1 MKSSTLEINENDRK
15 SHVEAYYI
23 HPEKQEQPLIR
34 VYRNMEQE
42 IYEAVFGLELSG
54 IGRRTKSREEKSKEN
69 EIHVIQQERYKRLL
83 LTGLSAGQTLDLEYT
98 GGIKNGGTPYFKWL
112 IKGRAQEGN
121 GEEAAASVKQLWQ
134 NLNVIAGTLR
144 NEYTFSPVADERKL
158 GGLADPAG
166 YVGVVNRVGVAI
178 NADTYVPMG
187 FLRRTSSKADK
198 SSVIVVP
205 EQGGDRAPFFDS
217 LALGALGCASEIKLA
232 LSISRI
238 EMTDNNLHDIS
249 SALQWLRNGEA
260 KQISFNQALKE
271 GMQSDGLMASL
282 ENSLEQWIASPAG
295 YRVSCTAYSR
305 EPIPMSFMNLVGSEL
320 FSGPFTVETRRIVN
334 DCDIFNPPLDPRS
347 TKAHIGAEM
356 LRNDDHVLDL
366 QDCVN
371 SISLLPPLFPQV
383 ETLRKCNVKRSYVHA
398 AAGLQQEGVLLGRLG
413 DNAGATQVH
422 FSKTDRSRH
431 AYVIGATGTGKSTLL
446 YNMIKQDIENGE
458 GVCLI
463 DPHGDLFEQVL
474 RAVPKERAEDV
485 VIVDPSDFDR
495 SVGINFLE
503 TGDVNKNV
511 QQNFVVNEMIK
522 IFDRLYDLRTTGG
535 PIFEQYM
542 RNCLLL
548 LMDNEYTEATLTD
561 VSRVFED
568 RDFRRYLKQK
578 CKNETVVSFW
588 EKQAES
594 AGGDASLSNVAPY
607 ITSKLNQ
614 FVNNALLRPIIGQPK
629 SSINFRKIM
638 DSGKILLVN
647 LSKGMLGELD
657 TQLLGMLIIGKL
669 FSSAMG
675 RVSLPPEKRRTM
687 YLYID
692 EFQNFTTDS
701 VAFLLSESRKFG
713 LALTL
718 ANQNLAQLRTSSNHN
733 DILDSVLGNVGS
745 TFMLRLGILD
755 AEVMHVYT
763 KPELDAQDLQN
774 QPDFHVAARMLNS
787 NAPGKPFVFKTMP
800 ATSTVNPDLASKIK
814 VLSRLKYA
822 QDTSIVEIE
831 IKRRRTSYKKE
842 MKQSTEDE

>member
-1 MKSSTLEINENDRK
+1 MKPSTLEINEHEK
-15 SHVEAYYI
+15 ETYVEAYYI
-23 HPEKQEQPLIR
+23 QPETPEQPLIR

-42 IYEAVFGLELSG
+42 KYNAVFGLELSG
-54 IGRRTKSREEKSKEN
+54 IGRRTRSREEKSKEN
-69 EIHVIQQERYKRLL
+69 ETRVNQQERYKRLL
-83 LTGLSAGQTLDLEYT
+83 LTGLSAGQTLDFEYT
-98 GGIKNGGTPYFKWL
+98 GGKKNSGSSYFKWM
-112 IKGRAQEGN
+112 IKGRAEGVDA
-121 GEEAAASVKQLWQ
+121 EDAVASAKQLWQ

-144 NEYTFSPVADERKL
+144 NEYTFSPVSDERKL
-158 GGLADPAG
+158 GDLADPAG
-166 YVGVVNRVGVAI
+166 YVGVIKRVGVAI
-178 NADTYVPMG
+178 NTDTYVPMG
-187 FLRRTSSKADK
+187 FLRQTVAKGDK

-205 EQGGDRAPFFDS
+205 EQGGERAAFFDS

-232 LSISRI
+232 LSISRV
-238 EMTDNNLHDIS
+238 EMKVKNLRDIS
-249 SALQWLRNGEA
+249 AALQWLRNGEA
-260 KQISFNQALKE
+260 KQVSFNQALKE
-271 GMQSDGLMASL
+271 GMRSDGLMTSL
-282 ENSLEQWIASPAG
+282 ENNLEQWIASPTG

-305 EPIPMSFMNLVGSEL
+305 EPIPLSFMNLVGSEL
-320 FSGPFTVETRRIVN
+320 FSGPFTVERKCIVN
-334 DCDIFNPPLDPRS
+334 DCDIFKEALDRPSPNLSLEGRGMYPA
-347 TKAHIGAEM
+347 T
-356 LRNDDHVLDL
+356 VLDL

-371 SISLLPPLFPQV
+371 SSSLLPPLFPQV
-383 ETLRKCNVKRSYVHA
+383 ETLRKCNVKRSFAHA
-398 AAGLQQEGVLLGRLG
+398 VAGLQQDGILLGRVG

-431 AYVIGATGTGKSTLL
+431 AYIIGATGTGKSTLL

-463 DPHGDLFEQVL
+463 DPHGDLFEQVI

-485 VIVDPSDFDR
+485 VIVDPSDFER

-503 TGDVNKNV
+503 TGDFNKNV

-535 PIFEQYM
+535 PIFEQYF

-548 LMDNEYTEATLTD
+548 LMENEYTGATLTD

-568 RDFRRYLKQK
+568 RDFRRYLKQN
-578 CKNETVVSFW
+578 CKNEAVVSFW

-594 AGGDASLSNVAPY
+594 AGGDASLNNVAPY

-629 SSINFRKIM
+629 SSINFREIM

-647 LSKGMLGELD
+647 LSKGMLGEMD

-675 RVSLPPEKRRTM
+675 RVNIPMEKRRTM

-701 VAFLLSESRKFG
+701 VAYLLSESRKFG
-713 LALTL
+713 LSLAL
-718 ANQNLAQLRTSSNHN
+718 ANQNLAQLRTDSGHN
-733 DILDSVLGNVGS
+733 NILDSVLGNVGS

-755 AEVMHVYT
+755 ADVMHVYT

-800 ATSTVNPDLASKIK
+800 ATSTVNPDLAAKIK
-814 VLSRLKYA
+814 ILSRLKFA
-822 QDTSIVEIE
+822 QDTNIVESE
-831 IKRRRTSYKKE
+831 IKRRRSAYKKE
-842 MKQSTEDE
+842 MKQAEEE